1 MANLFD
7 ELQNGTVS
15 RRKLF
20 ELFPIAAGSAAL
32 ASAQT
37 GKQAKQTKGGAQGSS
52 AAAPKMSPANIGG
65 GGRIERDYY
74 REWIKTSKVPMVDG
88 YSLLDA
94 SKQELQPL
102 PDTGGRG
109 LYLMRCYMTWVQFNQ
124 RGNGVVMCKKRQ
136 GPCAK

>member
-1 MANLFD
+1 MGEGSAMANLFD

-37 GKQAKQTKGGAQGSS
+37 GKQAKQSKGGAPGSS
-52 AAAPKMSPANIGG
+52 APKMSPANIGG

-74 REWIKTSKVPMVDG
+74 REWIKTSKVPMLDG
-88 YSLLDA
+88 YSLLVA
-94 SKQELQPL
+94 SKQEL
-102 PDTGGRG
+102 
-109 LYLMRCYMTWVQFNQ
+109 
-124 RGNGVVMCKKRQ
+124 
-136 GPCAK
+136 